1 MDCKELWC
9 HARECAIE
17 EVMDVEE
24 LDRETANRWVE
35 EYIEMDPSYLD
46 DYMLV
51 YEG

>member
-1 MDCKELWC
+1 MDNKELWL

-17 EVMDVEE
+17 EMMDSEDV
-24 LDRETANRWVE
+24 DRETATTRVE
-35 EYIEMDPSYLD
+35 GFIDVDPSYLD